1 MAGDVSTFNRAEGWS
16 VAIYWINFNDWWC
29 SAADVQSLAIA
40 VCGYN
45 SAMRNWLLPE
55 FIEDVLP
62 AEAARIESLRRQ
74 LLDLFQVH
82 GYQYVIPPMLEY
94 MESLIT
100 GTGYDLDLATFK
112 VVDQLTGRLMGVR
125 ADMTPQSARIDAHM
139 LNHQGVSRLCYAG
152 TVLRTKPDGL
162 ARTREPL
169 QLGAELFGHA
179 GIESDVEIQRL
190 MIKSLQLLG
199 LKELHIDFSHVGIF
213 ECLVHQA
220 QLDTPLEQALFAAL
234 QSKDKSAVTQLVQ
247 HLDSALQRA
256 FVQLVELNGD
266 VSVLSKAAA
275 ALPNLDAIQQ
285 ALTELQAIAKHLADL
300 DVQVGFDLSELR
312 GYHYHSGIVF
322 AAYAHGYAGPIALGG
337 RYDEVGVAFGRA
349 RPATGFSL
357 DLRGAV
363 LALAPAQLEKAIL
376 APVGSDPNLL
386 KMIESL
392 RSDGQIVIQALP
404 NISTDLNELNCDRTL
419 ELKQGEWC
427 VTPISH

>member
-1 MAGDVSTFNRAEGWS
+1 
-16 VAIYWINFNDWWC
+16 
-29 SAADVQSLAIA
+29 
-40 VCGYN
+40 
-45 SAMRNWLLPE
+45 MRNWLLPE

-125 ADMTPQSARIDAHM
+125 ADTTPQAARIDAHI

-152 TVLRTKPDGL
+152 TVLRTNPDGL
-162 ARTREPL
+162 ARTREPM

-179 GIESDVEIQRL
+179 GIESDIEIQGL
-190 MIKSLQLLG
+190 MIKALQLLG

-213 ECLVHQA
+213 ESLINDA
-220 QLDTPLEQALFAAL
+220 NIEAGLEQALYTAL
-234 QSKDKSAVTQLVQ
+234 QSKDKADLKKLTLSLDADTRAALLNLV
-247 HLDSALQRA
+247 D
-256 FVQLVELNGD
+256 LNGD
-266 VSVLSKAAA
+266 VSVLTLAANVLPKTPVITE
-275 ALPNLDAIQQ
+275 ALKNLKTIADT
-285 ALTELQAIAKHLADL
+285 LTDL
-300 DVQVGFDLSELR
+300 NIHIGFDLSELR

-337 RYDEVGVAFGRA
+337 RYDEVGKAFGRA

-363 LALAPAQLEKAIL
+363 LALKPSNLQKAIL
-376 APVGSDPNLL
+376 APANNSDTLTA
-386 KMIESL
+386 KIAAL
-392 RSDGQIVIQALP
+392 RGQGEIVIQALP
-404 NISTDLNELNCDRTL
+404 NSPVFSEELNCDRAL
-419 ELKQGEWC
+419 AEENNEWRIVPLKD
-427 VTPISH
+427 